1 MSTVYTLYLGIS
13 RIAMPILIASLLF
26 LWIIIFKKSKRKN
39 EALAFM
45 QPEFGENYGE
55 IFSRESLVGKSHRC
69 EVRLEKS
76 PHKRHALITL
86 EKDGFFVEPLNGK
99 VAVNDEPIYD
109 KTPISVG
116 DFITFNKEMYRLCL
130 PEEEDEPCKVCKGT
144 GFMLLIFTLFQVLLC
159 GQVYLSPNM
168 ESGYIFPAS
177 IGGMILIEWI
187 YYIVL
192 RVKNGHAKMFIEIPT
207 AFLLSLGLTIC
218 YSCTPEEYVK
228 QLVCIGVGIVGAF
241 ILRSILS
248 GLSAVTALRYV
259 VAVIALGLL
268 GVNLIFG
275 TTVYGS
281 RNWLDLGF
289 VSFQPSEVVKVA
301 YIFFGGVVLS
311 KKELSKMGIF
321 IFLVFSALCM
331 GTIAIMRDFGAVA
344 IFFVTMVV
352 LLMMRHAPLWITG
365 GITGLAAVS
374 AVGVIT
380 FLPYVA
386 DRFAAWT
393 KVWQYADSLGYQ
405 QTRTI
410 IACASGGLFGVG
422 AGNGYL
428 KNITAADTDL
438 VFGIVSEEFGG
449 IISFAMAMCFVLF
462 AVYAV
467 DVSKRCRSSYYAGTA
482 CAAAGMLLF
491 QTALNIFGSVDI
503 LPLTGVTIPFVSN
516 GGTSIISGLCILAF
530 FKAAE
535 VESKLPETI
544 RRRYY

>member
-13 RIAMPILIASLLF
+13 RIVMPILIASLLF
-26 LWIIIFKKSKRKN
+26 LWIIVFRKSRTKKES
-39 EALAFM
+39 LAIIE
-45 QPEFGENYGE
+45 PEFGNNYGE
-55 IFSRESLVGKSHRC
+55 IFSREALVGKSRRC

-76 PHKRHALITL
+76 PYKRHALITL
-86 EKDGFFVEPLNGK
+86 EKDGFYIEPIDGI
-99 VAVNDEPIYD
+99 VAVNDKKTRH
-109 KTPISVG
+109 KTPVSVG
-116 DFITFNKEMYRLCL
+116 DYISFDDEMYRLCL
-130 PEEEDEPCKVCKGT
+130 PKEEETPCDVCRGT
-144 GFMLLIFTLFQVLLC
+144 GLMLTILTLFQVILC

-168 ESGYIFPAS
+168 GNGYIFPIS
-177 IGGMILIEWI
+177 VGGMILLEWI

-192 RVKNGHAKMFIEIPT
+192 RVKNGHAKMFIEIPA
-207 AFLLSLGLTIC
+207 AFLLTLGLTVC
-218 YSCTPEEYVK
+218 YGCTPEEYIK
-228 QLVCIGVGIVGAF
+228 QLVCIGAGLVGAF
-241 ILRSILS
+241 ILRGILS
-248 GLSAVTALRYV
+248 ALSAVNYLRYV
-259 VAVIALGLL
+259 VAVLAFALL
-268 GVNLIFG
+268 GANLIFG

-311 KKELSKMGIF
+311 KKELSKIGIL

-331 GTIAIMRDFGAVA
+331 GALAIMSDFGAVA
-344 IFFVTMVV
+344 IFFVTMII
-352 LLMMRHAPLWITG
+352 LLMMRHAPMWISA
-365 GITGLAAVS
+365 GITALATVS
-374 AVGVIT
+374 AVGIVT
-380 FLPYVA
+380 FLPYIA
-386 DRFAAWT
+386 NRFAAWT

-428 KNITAADTDL
+428 KNIAAADTDL
-438 VFGIVSEEFGG
+438 VFGIISEEFGG
-449 IISFAMAMCFVLF
+449 IISFVMAMCFVLF

-467 DVSKRCRSSYYAGTA
+467 DISKRCRSSYYAGTA

-516 GGTSIISGLCILAF
+516 GGTSLISGICILAF

-535 VESKLPETI
+535 VESKLPDTI